1 MLWIL
6 MSGWAVAFGG
16 TYEKCDISNG
26 QVFSCTSGLYNGVAV
41 VKTPS
46 GTYEQCDISNGQV
59 FSCTSGWYNGTAV
72 VWKE

>member
-6 MSGWAVAFGG
+6 MSGWAVAFGDA
-16 TYEKCDISNG
+16 YEKCDISNG
-26 QVFSCTSGLYNGVAV
+26 Q
-41 VKTPS
+41 
-46 GTYEQCDISNGQV
+46 I

>member
-6 MSGWAVAFGG
+6 MSGLAVAFGG
-16 TYEKCDISNG
+16 AYETCDISNS
-26 QVFSCTSGLYNGVAV
+26 Q
-41 VKTPS
+41 
-46 GTYEQCDISNGQV
+46 I